1 MLAITAER
9 KINNYRSIDSKKMK
23 NLTIQ
28 AFLGLLN
35 LVVILAILLF
45 LPSWSFNYWQA
56 WIFLAVF
63 SLSVFLITLYFLRKD
78 PNLIQSR
85 LKVGPVAEKQK
96 SQKIIQA
103 LAGLFFILPFITA
116 SIDHRL
122 GWSTI
127 PTRLVL
133 LGDILV
139 ALGLY
144 IVFLVF
150 KENTFTSATI
160 EVADQQRVISTGPY
174 AVIRHPMY
182 AGAFIMLLGI
192 PLALGSWWAFIFI
205 ILLFAAIVWRL
216 LEEERFLSK
225 NLPGYTAYRQKVRY
239 RLIPYVW

>member
-1 MLAITAER
+1 
-9 KINNYRSIDSKKMK
+9 MK
-23 NLTIQ
+23 NLAVQ

-35 LVVILAILLF
+35 LVVILGILLF
-45 LPSWSFNYWQA
+45 LPGWSFNYWQA

-63 SLSVFLITLYFLRKD
+63 SLSVFLITLYFLKKD
-78 PNLIQSR
+78 PSLIQSR
-85 LKVGPVAEKQK
+85 VKAGPAAEQQK

-103 LAGLFFILPFITA
+103 LAGLFFILPFITG

-122 GWSTI
+122 GWSRV
-127 PTRLVL
+127 PTWIVL

-139 ALGLY
+139 AVGLY

-174 AVIRHPMY
+174 AAIRHPMY

-192 PLALGSWWAFIFI
+192 PLAIGSWWAFIFVF
-205 ILLFAAIVWRL
+205 LLFAAIVWRL
-216 LEEERFLSK
+216 LEEEKFLSK
-225 NLPGYTAYRQKVRY
+225 NLPGYADYRQKVRY
-239 RLIPYVW
+239 RLIPFIW